1 MAGAIMTLLKLFL
14 AWLAVFA
21 ASLIILTLSFACF
34 IMGESSACEAINPAF
49 YSVGCLVLAWF
60 VYAYTVIKNEVLA

>member
-1 MAGAIMTLLKLFL
+1 MTLLKLFV

-21 ASLIILTLSFACF
+21 ASLIIITLSFACF

-49 YSVGCLVLAWF
+49 YSVACLVLAWF
-60 VYAYTVIKNEVLA
+60 VYAVRLVRTEVLA